1 MVWAVAVRQQEVRDG
16 AVLSLDDFAFSPSVV
31 ARNEECPPA
40 RGLSAPAETETSRL
54 HRDSLGGCGYAHGVP
69 DLLTPKQLAAE
80 LGVTDRAVR
89 QWLRLQGWQSMP
101 YARWQLTPSQAAL
114 VRDHFA
120 KQA

>member
-1 MVWAVAVRQQEVRDG
+1 MLWAVAVRQQEVRDG
-16 AVLSLDDFAFSPSVV
+16 AVLGLDDFALSPSVV
-31 ARNEECPPA
+31 AGHEEGPTA
-40 RGLSAPAETETSRL
+40 RGLPAPAETETSRL
-54 HRDSLGGCGYAHGVP
+54 YRDSLEAVATLMGVP

-89 QWLRLQGWQSMP
+89 RWLRLQGWQSMP
-101 YARWQLTPSQAAL
+101 YARWQLKPSQAAL

>member
-1 MVWAVAVRQQEVRDG
+1 MVWAVAVSHHELRDR
-16 AVLSLDDFAFSPSVV
+16 AVLGLDDFALSPTVV
-31 ARNEECPPA
+31 AGHEECPTA

-54 HRDSLGGCGYAHGVP
+54 HRDSLGGCSYAHGVP
-69 DLLTPKQLAAE
+69 DLLTPKQLATE

-89 QWLRLQGWQSMP
+89 RWLRLQGWQSMP

-120 KQA
+120 RRV